1 MKETPEEKGFSL
13 IELMLAVSIIA
24 TALLLF
30 IGVFLAMFK
39 SSQKGVDLTAG
50 TVVAESVLSQYL
62 YDRQEMSG
70 GLPVNLIDNVGSPV
84 TGTATLNKTIFTYE
98 ITCQDVGT
106 GNLKKIDV
114 IVWWW
119 QDAGPRKEYKSGYGK
134 LNVSISRL
142 VYSLNTMNI
151 IPPN

>member
-1 MKETPEEKGFSL
+1 MKKPPEEKGFSL
-13 IELMLAVSIIA
+13 VELMIAVSIIA

-30 IGVFLAMFK
+30 IGVFFSMFK

-50 TVVAESVLSQYL
+50 IVVAESALSEYL

-70 GLPVNLIDNVGSPV
+70 GLSTNLVDNVGSPI
-84 TGTATLNKTIFTYE
+84 TGTTTLNKTIFTYE

-114 IVWWW
+114 VVWWW
-119 QDAGPRKEYKSGYGK
+119 QDTALKKEFKSGYGK

-142 VYSLNTMNI
+142 IYSQNTMNI
-151 IPPN
+151 IPSN